1 MNKEELLKANAELIG
16 VSSSER
22 ELALQILIERISE
35 QLREDGD
42 AVKIEELGVFQLKQD
57 SNKSELIFSFI
68 TSTSKPASKTL
79 FLRLPISKISE
90 DDSDDAFSVSIGK
103 PTIPLN
109 YSGKEGEEADTSF
122 LFIKKKIEERVTE
135 ILDTAVYM
143 KDFNLWDEYLKS
155 SKSSDEKELDDS
167 ELLQNLSE
175 ADPEPEEDKIE
186 FPSAPIRDTV
196 EFDTEEIEDENPDE
210 IDDDIFRDLETF
222 KNLSN
227 EDTEEIE
234 DETSTDEDDDLS
246 DSEHDLS
253 AFEKMNENEDHQDE
267 EETELEDTDVFN
279 LDDSIFKEPE
289 SEDQVDWSWGDEL
302 KNEIETE
309 DDQKDFDA
317 DKKET
322 KEKKVS
328 KKVDK
333 EIDEDP
339 FGTLEKTLAGDK
351 EFSML
356 TGEHEYY
363 KEEKPIDDEVR
374 ITNLEKPRPIPPKRT
389 RMTRLTQ
396 KELTEETEPP
406 KRTKEYKGFRKSA
419 GGSSVFVIAGIVVI
433 LAAIIYF
440 AFSLSGEPD
449 KDVLKPTR
457 TEPVESTQQDNVTE
471 DQPNI
476 PAGAETSQGQTAERS
491 PSNVSSGSSE
501 VEEVRVSNL
510 IFRRGNE
517 YNVQVSSWRSSIKA
531 NDEVKR
537 LRSQGHDAFVVQ
549 AYLPSKGGTWHRVR
563 IGGFNSVDE
572 ARNFLNTNQ
581 F

>member
-1 MNKEELLKANAELIG
+1 MNREELLKENADLIG
-16 VSSSER
+16 VSYSER
-22 ELALQILIERISE
+22 ELAFQILTEKISE

-57 SNKSELIFSFI
+57 SDKSELIFSPI
-68 TSTSKPASKTL
+68 RSSSKTSSKTL
-79 FLRLPISKISE
+79 FIRIPISKRDE
-90 DDSDDAFSVSIGK
+90 DDSDDVFSVSVGK

-109 YSGKEGEEADTSF
+109 YSSKPGEEADTSY

-135 ILDTAVYM
+135 ILDTAVYI

-155 SKSSDEKELDDS
+155 SSASDDKKMDDS

-175 ADPEPEEDKIE
+175 PDPEVEDDKID
-186 FPSAPIRDTV
+186 FPEVPIRETI
-196 EFDTEEIEDENPDE
+196 EFETEDEKDDE

-222 KNLSN
+222 KNLSD
-227 EDTEEIE
+227 EDTEEFD
-234 DETSTDEDDDLS
+234 DETSPEPDDELTDPEK
-246 DSEHDLS
+246 DLS
-253 AFEKMNENEDHQDE
+253 AFEKINENEELKDE
-267 EETELEDTDVFN
+267 DEAENKEGFK
-279 LDDSIFKEPE
+279 LDDSIFEEPV
-289 SEDQVDWSWGDEL
+289 DDDKVDWSWGDEL
-302 KNEIETE
+302 ENEIEDEIEQEPIETE
-309 DDQKDFDA
+309 SE
-317 DKKET
+317 KKET
-322 KEKKVS
+322 KEKKS
-328 KKVDK
+328 HDKTDKK
-333 EIDEDP
+333 IDEDP
-339 FGTLEKTLAGDK
+339 FGTLEKTIAGDD
-351 EFSML
+351 EFRML
-356 TGEHEYY
+356 TGEHEFRE
-363 KEEKPIDDEVR
+363 EEKPIDQEVR
-374 ITNLEKPRPIPPKRT
+374 ITNLDKPRPIPPKRT

-396 KELTEETEPP
+396 EELAEEEPQ
-406 KRTKEYKGFRKSA
+406 KSTKEYKSFRDTTS
-419 GGSSVFVIAGIVVI
+419 GSSIFVISGIVII

-440 AFSLSGEPD
+440 AFSFSGEPD
-449 KDVLKPTR
+449 KDILKPTR
-457 TEPVESTQQDNVTE
+457 TEPVEATQQEPGLTVEKQVDAPSGT
-471 DQPNI
+471 
-476 PAGAETSQGQTAERS
+476 QTTQEQTTRQTG
-491 PSNVSSGSSE
+491 SNVSSGSSE